1 MKYLLNMNKTIIITE
16 HQSLSLINE
25 DDNVEYIEL
34 TPDEYKRYLKMVS
47 YDGRLLYN
55 IPKFRGKKI
64 IINKQLDL
72 SGLPVKDLGPIVI
85 NGGLDISNTKISS
98 LDNVDIRSRGWIA
111 DWGSPL
117 RNIRERREFLE
128 KVAKQ
133 ESKKKD
139 GEWDENSELDMIG
152 LCANALFKYLVE
164 YEQFEAKEP
173 GDDEK
178 LEQYRNRIDEI
189 ESIEDYNEN
198 DELVSE
204 VETLTDEIEEIE
216 KRIDVYNLNYIGK
229 YYNLLEFSV
238 LHEDNESRE
247 RYAVGDYDDT
257 NRTALERAEDYI
269 DEVGVEDM
277 NQSFV
282 EDYIDEE
289 DFKDYFRDGEEE
301 YVRDNIEHI
310 FDEDDFEYSEEVQ
323 ERIDEIEAMLE
334 DSENLTEEQYDELNE
349 ELEELKDSEKTV
361 SEDLIEEKV
370 EEMLRD
376 KSSDMVS
383 TLKDYGLSLDEF
395 VDKREMAQGMVD
407 ADGFGHTISSYDGNE
422 YEVEFQGE
430 TYYIFQTEG

>member
-25 DDNVEYIEL
+25 EDNVEYIEL

-85 NGGLDISNTKISS
+85 NGGLDISKTKISS

-111 DWGSPL
+111 DWDTPM
-117 RNIRERREFLE
+117 RKIRERREFLE
-128 KVAKQ
+128 KFEQQ
-133 ESKKKD
+133 ESKRED

-152 LCANALFKYLVE
+152 LCANALFKYLIE
-164 YEQFEAKEP
+164 YGQFEAKEP
-173 GDDEK
+173 GDDAIIEDNQK
-178 LEQYRNRIDEI
+178 RIEEI

-198 DELVSE
+198 SDLVDEI
-204 VETLTDEIEEIE
+204 ETLTEEIDE
-216 KRIDVYNLNYIGK
+216 LSKRIDVYNL
-229 YYNLLEFSV
+229 YYVGRHYHLLEFSI

-269 DEVGVEDM
+269 DEVGIEDM

-282 EDYIDEE
+282 EGYINEE
-289 DFKDYFRDGEEE
+289 EFKDYFRDGEEE
-301 YVRDNIEHI
+301 YVRDNIEYI

-323 ERIDEIEAMLE
+323 NKIDEIEARLE
-334 DSENLTEEQYDELNE
+334 DPEIDSDDEDELRE
-349 ELEELKDSEKTV
+349 ELDELKDSDKTV
-361 SEDLIEEKV
+361 SEDLIERKV
-370 EEMLRD
+370 EELLND
-376 KSSDMVS
+376 KASDMVY
-383 TLKDYGLSLDEF
+383 TLKDYGLSLGEF

>member
-1 MKYLLNMNKTIIITE
+1 MRINSSKIVEKVI
-16 HQSLSLINE
+16 SLIKE
-25 DDNVEYIEL
+25 QSDDEIVL
-34 TPDEYKRYLKMVS
+34 TPDEYKKYLSMVS

-64 IINKQLDL
+64 VINQKLDL

-85 NGGLDISNTKISS
+85 NGGLDISRTKISS

-111 DWGSPL
+111 DWDTPM
-117 RNIRERREFLE
+117 RKMRERREFLE
-128 KVAKQ
+128 KVAQQ
-133 ESKKKD
+133 ESKRED

-152 LCANALFKYLVE
+152 LCANALFKHLINHYSDYV
-164 YEQFEAKEP
+164 AKEP

-178 LEQYRNRIDEI
+178 LEQYRNRIEEI
-189 ESIEDYNEN
+189 ESIDGYNEN
-198 DELVSE
+198 DDLVTE
-204 VETLTDEIEEIE
+204 IETLTEEIEEIE
-216 KRIDVYNLNYIGK
+216 KRIDVYNL
-229 YYNLLEFSV
+229 YYTGRHYDLLEFSI
-238 LHEDNESRE
+238 LREDSESDE

-269 DEVGVEDM
+269 NEVGVEDM
-277 NQSFV
+277 SKSFV

-289 DFKDYFRDGEEE
+289 EFKDYFRDGDEE
-301 YVRDNIEHI
+301 YVRDNIEYI

-323 ERIDEIEAMLE
+323 ERIDEIESMLE

-361 SEDLIEEKV
+361 SEDLIERKV
-370 EEMLRD
+370 EEMLGD
-376 KSSDMVS
+376 KVYDMVS
-383 TLKDYGLSLDEF
+383 TLKEYGLSLDEF

-422 YEVEFQGE
+422 YEVEFDGD
-430 TYYIFQTEG
+430 TYYIFRTE

>member
-1 MKYLLNMNKTIIITE
+1 MRINSSKIVEKVI
-16 HQSLSLINE
+16 SLIKE
-25 DDNVEYIEL
+25 QSDDEIVL
-34 TPDEYKRYLKMVS
+34 TPDEYKKYLSMVS

-64 IINKQLDL
+64 VINQKLDL

-85 NGGLDISNTKISS
+85 NGGLDISRTKISS

-111 DWGSPL
+111 DWDTPM
-117 RNIRERREFLE
+117 RKMRERREFLE
-128 KVAKQ
+128 KVAQQ
-133 ESKKKD
+133 ESKRED

-152 LCANALFKYLVE
+152 LCANALFKHLINHYSD
-164 YEQFEAKEP
+164 YAAKEP

-178 LEQYRNRIDEI
+178 LEQYRNRIEEI
-189 ESIEDYNEN
+189 ESIDGYNEN
-198 DELVSE
+198 DDLVTE
-204 VETLTDEIEEIE
+204 IETLTEEIEEIE
-216 KRIDVYNLNYIGK
+216 KRIDVYNL
-229 YYNLLEFSV
+229 YYTGRHYDLLEFSI
-238 LHEDNESRE
+238 LREDSESDE

-269 DEVGVEDM
+269 NEVGVEDM
-277 NQSFV
+277 SKSFV

-289 DFKDYFRDGEEE
+289 EFKDYFRDGDEE
-301 YVRDNIEHI
+301 YVRDNIEYI

-323 ERIDEIEAMLE
+323 ERIDEIESMLE

-361 SEDLIEEKV
+361 SEDLIERKV
-370 EEMLRD
+370 EEMLGD
-376 KSSDMVS
+376 KVYDMVS
-383 TLKDYGLSLDEF
+383 TLKEYGLSLDEF

-422 YEVEFQGE
+422 YEVEFDGD
-430 TYYIFQTEG
+430 TYYIFRTE

>member
-1 MKYLLNMNKTIIITE
+1 MKYLLIMNKTIIITKE
-16 HQSLSLINE
+16 QSLNLLAEEENNDEIVISPQ
-25 DDNVEYIEL
+25 EYINYL
-34 TPDEYKRYLKMVS
+34 TMVS
-47 YDGRLLYN
+47 YNGN
-55 IPKFRGKKI
+55 MVHKIPKFRGKKI
-64 IINKQLDL
+64 VITANLNL
-72 SGLPVKDLGPIVI
+72 SGLPVKNLGNII
-85 NGGLDISNTKISS
+85 IKGGLDISGTKISS
-98 LDNVDIRSRGWIA
+98 LDGVDIRSRGWIN
-111 DWGSPL
+111 DWNTPF
-117 RNIRERREFLE
+117 RKMRERREFLE

-133 ESKKKD
+133 ESKRED

-152 LCANALFKYLVE
+152 ICANALFKYLIE

-178 LEQYRNRIDEI
+178 LKQYRDRIEEI
-189 ESIEDYNEN
+189 ESIEGYNEN
-198 DELVSE
+198 NELVSE
-204 VETLTDEIEEIE
+204 VETLTEEIEEIE
-216 KRIDVYNLNYIGK
+216 KRIDVYNLYYVGK
-229 YYNLLEFSV
+229 HYDLLEFSV

-277 NQSFV
+277 NQLFV

-289 DFKDYFRDGEEE
+289 EFKDYFRDGEEE
-301 YVRDNIEHI
+301 YVRDNIEDI

-323 ERIDEIEAMLE
+323 NRIDEIEAMLE

-349 ELEELKDSEKTV
+349 ELEELKDGEKTV
-361 SEDLIEEKV
+361 SEDLIEDKV
-370 EEMLRD
+370 EEMLRN
-376 KSSDMVS
+376 KAYDMVS

-395 VDKREMAQGMVD
+395 VDKRAMAQGMVD